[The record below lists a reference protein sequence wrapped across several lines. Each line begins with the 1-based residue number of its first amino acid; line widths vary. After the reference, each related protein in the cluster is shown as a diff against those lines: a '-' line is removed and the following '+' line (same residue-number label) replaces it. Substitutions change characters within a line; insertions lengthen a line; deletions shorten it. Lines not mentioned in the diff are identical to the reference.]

1 MIIKLKV
8 NIVTNFFTSFVLM
21 SQSIKSRQEENSI
34 KRQESSNSNINKRK
48 MVKKF
53 SLSLIV
59 ILKCSSI
66 VSVNLIHT
74 TIDITNFLIT

>member
-66 VSVNLIHT
+66 VSVNLIQT